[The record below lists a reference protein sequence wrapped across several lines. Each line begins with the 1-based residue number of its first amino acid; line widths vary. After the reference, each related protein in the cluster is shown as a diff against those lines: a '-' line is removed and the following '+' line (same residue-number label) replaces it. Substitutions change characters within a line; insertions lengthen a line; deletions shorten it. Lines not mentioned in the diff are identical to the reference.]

1 MTAAQLAFL
10 AAAESVSVVCLIRRG
25 RGSGRWWMTVLI
37 SPIILLPVLGPLF
50 YVVVLDAPDRHRD
63 ADPDEV
69 SRAPG
74 SGSLHG

>member
-1 MTAAQLAFL
+1 MTAAQLAVL
-10 AAAESVSVVCLIRRG
+10 AAAESVSVLFLLRRW
-25 RGSGRWWMTVLI
+25 RRSAAWWATALV

-50 YVVVLDAPDRHRD
+50 YVVVLDAPDKHRD
-63 ADPDEV
+63 ADPDET